1 MVIKSVNGVLIEEEV
16 VVVVKPD
23 DQIVNNSEVLV
34 NDEDLVIPVG
44 ANDVWFV
51 VIMLRAMSASVNP
64 DMKYVFAVPAGGA
77 MGLLDSAKFVSNSVY
92 VPIDGLAAITL
103 PNYVDERN
111 MCLFGIYTGGGTA
124 GNLQLQWAQNTATAE
139 DTKMKAKSSMICFKV
154 S

>member
-51 VIMLRAMSASVNP
+51 VIMLKAMSASVNP
-64 DMKYVFAVPAGGA
+64 DMNYVFAVPAGGA

-92 VPIDGLAAITL
+92 VPIDGLVAITL

-139 DTKMKAKSSMICFKV
+139 DTTMKAKSSMICFKV